1 MYNTKALIVNT
12 YFFPGRSFISYI
24 FVLAAIWDTQFDKII
39 NETFV
44 PNCDYHFTIFISCDT
59 ETP

>member
-24 FVLAAIWDTQFDKII
+24 FVLAVIVKATLKQKTILKKCKIL
-39 NETFV
+39 
-44 PNCDYHFTIFISCDT
+44 P
-59 ETP
+59 

>member
-24 FVLAAIWDTQFDKII
+24 FVLMAMRTTDLI
-39 NETFV
+39 
-44 PNCDYHFTIFISCDT
+44 
-59 ETP
+59 